1 MKKNIKKILSVVLV
15 IAMVGVIFMGCDTE
29 SVKST
34 AQKTSQDTKNAIS
47 AGANIIENQPAP
59 TGKALWNNWFYNVQ
73 KADDD
78 TNYKTRKKVEDT
90 CRAMMSSYET
100 DKLTYEQYINSD
112 NDEKKSWAE
121 QAKMR
126 ANKTA
131 STYNNYILEN
141 SFVWEDNIPSDINYK
156 LEYIE

>member
-1 MKKNIKKILSVVLV
+1 MKKVFAIIGVVFCAV
-15 IAMVGVIFMGCDTE
+15 IIIGTPLFF
-29 SVKST
+29 
-34 AQKTSQDTKNAIS
+34 S
-47 AGANIIENQPAP
+47 ATPA
-59 TGKALWNNWFYNVQ
+59 GKALWNNWFYNVQ

-78 TNYKTRKKVEDT
+78 TNFKTRKKVEDT

-141 SFVWEDNIPSDINYK
+141 SFVWEDNIPSDINYR
-156 LEYIE
+156 LEYID